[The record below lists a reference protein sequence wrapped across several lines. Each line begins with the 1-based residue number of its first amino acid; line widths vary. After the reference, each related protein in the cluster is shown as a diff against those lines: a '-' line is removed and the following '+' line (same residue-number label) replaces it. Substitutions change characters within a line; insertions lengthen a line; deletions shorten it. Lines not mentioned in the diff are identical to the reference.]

1 MNKQF
6 SPFLQRYFLNITE
19 VICNQIR
26 KYRGIFKQIRS
37 HLNVPHSP
45 TRPYEEVDEKIKP
58 LVRKAPTKG

>member
-26 KYRGIFKQIRS
+26 KYRGILKRFNKLI
-37 HLNVPHSP
+37 HGILIW
-45 TRPYEEVDEKIKP
+45 TR
-58 LVRKAPTKG
+58 